1 MLYQSYDYFSV
12 APKSNHNLTIKMIM
26 ITFIID
32 KTKYHNVQQVAQV
45 RGGNG
50 LDWVAVD
57 AKEMPEELAR
67 EEKNK
72 GGGGGG
78 GVGGG
83 GGGGG
88 GGDAGGEAKV
98 RKRVDSVDGDYTSKG
113 QDVAKD
119 QIMDSANHSHGHK
132 ESPNVVYYKVR
143 IKKTCD

>member
-1 MLYQSYDYFSV
+1 M
-12 APKSNHNLTIKMIM
+12 KMIM
-26 ITFIID
+26 ITFIIV
-32 KTKYHNVQQVAQV
+32 KTKYHNDQQVAQV
-45 RGGNG
+45 RGGNA

-67 EEKNK
+67 KEKNK

-78 GVGGG
+78 GG
-83 GGGGG
+83 
-88 GGDAGGEAKV
+88 AKV

-143 IKKTCD
+143 NKKTQVPHVTGKLKIV

>member
-1 MLYQSYDYFSV
+1 M
-12 APKSNHNLTIKMIM
+12 KMIM
-26 ITFIID
+26 ITFIIV
-32 KTKYHNVQQVAQV
+32 KTENHNDQQVAQV

-72 GGGGGG
+72 GGVGGGG
-78 GVGGG
+78 GVGEGEGGG

-88 GGDAGGEAKV
+88 GAKV
-98 RKRVDSVDGDYTSKG
+98 RKRVDSDGSNYTSKG

-143 IKKTCD
+143 IKKRQVPHVTGRLKIV